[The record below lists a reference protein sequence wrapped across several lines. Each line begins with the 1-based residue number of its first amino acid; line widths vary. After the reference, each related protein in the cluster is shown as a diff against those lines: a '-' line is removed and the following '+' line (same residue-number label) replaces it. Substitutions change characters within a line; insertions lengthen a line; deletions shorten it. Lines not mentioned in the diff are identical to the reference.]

1 MGVQLKGDGHGQPPM
16 NPTVAVPLFVVAL
29 MIIILL
35 AWRTAIRI
43 RHHYRSKIALRV
55 DDQTQLSRTGGFNA
69 SLKKHLF
76 YAPLWG
82 SRHSREFRFFKLH
95 MGSIPLRLELILL
108 LVYLAL
114 NVAFIISTVDWWEE
128 YNEMMFQLKYS
139 AGHLAVMNTPGLVLS
154 AGRNNPL
161 VSLMGLSFDSFN
173 FMHRWVGRVIAVN
186 AVIHMSAVL
195 AGKANSDGMEYILNT
210 IWHIPFY
217 IYGLV
222 ALLGFVFIFLQSV
235 SPVRH
240 SFYELFLH
248 LHIALAI
255 MSFVALWYHLKN
267 LDQQRVLLGT
277 LILWGL
283 DRAGRL
289 GILIWRNCGKR
300 RTTATVEALPGSVAR
315 VDVEVSRAW
324 TFRPGQYMYLY
335 MPCLGLWT
343 SHPFTVAWKSTK
355 DTSLNLHEKRSS
367 SDSFAT
373 LIGGSETTTMSILVK
388 GQDGFTKKLLRKAE
402 ESPEGRIKAMA
413 LAEGPFGG
421 IHSLASYGTLLLVAG
436 GIGITHPMSY
446 LHEVVTNFSARKTAT
461 RKVHLIWMVR
471 SLDHISWVQ
480 NWMLD
485 ILGHSA
491 LNSSLHPNG
500 DTYFQFPGL
509 MLSVHIHVTGHKDTV
524 EEYIPAPDTP
534 WTECAPPNVPV
545 SVTHGKPDFQRILEN
560 EKAEQVGALAVSVCG
575 PGGLGDSVREA
586 VRNVQGE
593 KTVDLFEEAF
603 SW

>member
-1 MGVQLKGDGHGQPPM
+1 MGVELQGSGPGEPPM
-16 NPTVAVPLFVVAL
+16 NPEIAVPLFVVGGFVVSL
-29 MIIILL
+29 FVWGLVVRL
-35 AWRTAIRI
+35 
-43 RHHYRSKIALRV
+43 RHRRRSKQALHGG
-55 DDQTQLSRTGGFNA
+55 DQTQLSRTGPVNA
-69 SLKKHLF
+69 SLKKHFF
-76 YAPLWG
+76 YAPVWG
-82 SRHSREFRFFKLH
+82 NRHSREFRMFRLH
-95 MGSIPLRLELILL
+95 MGSPPLRLEMILL
-108 LVYLAL
+108 LVYLSL
-114 NVAFIISTVDWWEE
+114 NFIFMVVTVDWWKDFSEK
-128 YNEMMFQLKYS
+128 MFQLKYA

-161 VSLMGLSFDSFN
+161 MPLLGLSFDAFN
-173 FMHRWVGRVIAVN
+173 FMHRWVGRVIAAN
-186 AVIHMSAVL
+186 AIVHMGSVL
-195 AGKANSDGMEYILNT
+195 ANQAYVNGTDYILYT
-210 IWHIPFY
+210 IWRMPFY

-222 ALLGFVFIFLQSV
+222 ALLGFVFIFLQSL

-267 LDQQRVLLGT
+267 LLQQRVLLGT

-289 GILIWRNCGKR
+289 GLLIWRNCGR
-300 RTTATVEALPGSVAR
+300 RFTTATVEALSGSVAR
-315 VDVEVSRAW
+315 VDVAVSRPW
-324 TFRPGQYMYLY
+324 SFRPGQYMYLY

-343 SHPFTVAWKSTK
+343 SHPFTVAWTSSKA
-355 DTSLNLHEKRSS
+355 TSLDLDEKRSS
-367 SDSFAT
+367 SDSFAA
-373 LIGGSETTTMSILVK
+373 LIGGSQTTTMSVLIK
-388 GQDGFTKKLLRKAE
+388 GQDGFTKKLLQKVE

-421 IHSLASYGTLLLVAG
+421 IHSLASYGSLLLIAG

-446 LHEVVTNFSARKTAT
+446 LHEVVNTFAARRTAT
-461 RKVHLIWMVR
+461 RKVHLVWMVR
-471 SLDHISWVQ
+471 SLDHLEWIQ
-480 NWMLD
+480 GWMTA

-491 LNSSLHPNG
+491 LNSSAHSNG
-500 DTYFQFPGL
+500 QTYLPFGEL
-509 MLSVHIHVTGHKDTV
+509 MLSVQIFVTAHKDTV
-524 EEYIPAPDTP
+524 EEYISTPDTP
-534 WTECAPPNVPV
+534 WTQSAPASVPI
-545 SVTHGKPDFQRILEN
+545 SVHHGKPCFPSLLEN

-586 VRNVQGE
+586 VRSVQGE